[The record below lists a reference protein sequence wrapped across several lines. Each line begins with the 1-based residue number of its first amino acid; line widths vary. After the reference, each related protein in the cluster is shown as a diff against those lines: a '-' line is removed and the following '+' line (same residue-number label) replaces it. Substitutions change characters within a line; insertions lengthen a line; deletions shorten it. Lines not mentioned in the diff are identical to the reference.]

1 VNKNHYS
8 SPCSRCGG
16 ALTLGTTAA
25 ACKHQPAS
33 RRTTLHTAGQGVE
46 LRTSRKR
53 NRVLISPSLCHS
65 ARSLLPTS
73 PCFSRCAIPEPC
85 SISVPRFFWTTTRQ
99 ELRKLYVTRS
109 QGMDATVMVL
119 NPATMEV
126 IERARSLE
134 GSIEFV
140 RVETQHDLTGTDGTQ
155 QEEFDN
161 VTCT

>member
-1 VNKNHYS
+1 
-8 SPCSRCGG
+8 
-16 ALTLGTTAA
+16 
-25 ACKHQPAS
+25 
-33 RRTTLHTAGQGVE
+33 
-46 LRTSRKR
+46 
-53 NRVLISPSLCHS
+53 
-65 ARSLLPTS
+65 
-73 PCFSRCAIPEPC
+73 
-85 SISVPRFFWTTTRQ
+85 
-99 ELRKLYVTRS
+99 
-109 QGMDATVMVL
+109 MDATVMVL